1 MKLRTQFLLGY
12 VVVLAIMIL
21 VAGYMYL
28 NVTAVIDTQHWIAH
42 SQEVMTKAELIQR
55 LARHIQSAKRGF
67 QLTGEEALLQ
77 PYDEAIEEY
86 QREISSL
93 EELVSND
100 PRQVDR
106 LEEIEA
112 MMSRYQNTVVLRDIE
127 QRRRVTEG
135 TLSMQAVIESVKSR
149 IGESIIDQLGEKLNV
164 FAEVER
170 NTLAEREKQAEKAE
184 LRSVY
189 VLVFGTLLAVAV
201 GIAVM
206 LVSLRTIVRQ
216 VGGEPAA
223 IREIA
228 DEIASGNLDM
238 DLGGELEKSTGIRA
252 SIGAMLLSLRENRK
266 QTDSQDWLKMG
277 IVRLSEL
284 MRGDPK
290 VEALASNVIAEM
302 ATYLE
307 AQVGAFYLMADK
319 GSEPALSLLG
329 SYAYQKRKNLS
340 NRFSLGEGLVGQ
352 AALEKQ
358 QILVRN
364 VPEDYVKVTSGLGER
379 SPRFICVIPFLY
391 EDRVKGVIEV
401 GTLNEM
407 TDLQLEYLA
416 QAMPALAIA
425 VQSAQ
430 SRTELAGSLEESQKL
445 SEELQAQQEE
455 LKAANEELEEQTQ
468 RLKQSEERLK
478 AQQEELQVTNE
489 ELEEKNDLLER
500 QKREMDKAQ
509 RTVTE
514 KAEELAL
521 ASKYKSEFLANM
533 SHELRT
539 PLNSLL
545 LLARAFTDNKEG
557 NLTEEQV
564 ESAGVI
570 YKSGNELLSLISEI
584 LDLSKIEAGRM
595 ELRFAEVA
603 VAEMAEATRKAFQ
616 HLAAEKGLK
625 LEVRVEDEAPE
636 HIISDR
642 QRVEQV
648 IKNIVSN
655 AVKFTEKGSVS
666 VAFGRPAPGVGLERS
681 GLDPGRTMAIAVV
694 DTGTGIAAGH
704 QKIIF
709 EAFQQVD
716 GSAARKY
723 GGTGLGLSISRELVR
738 LLGGEIKLA
747 SEPGRGSTF
756 TIYLPQDALQ
766 DLQASSSPYLHK
778 PLVERAAEPVDRN
791 PAAKSVSIPDDRETI
806 EEGDRSI
813 LIIDDDLQ
821 FTELLA
827 RQCRDKG
834 FKCLAAA
841 SGEIGLDLAR
851 RYLPQGILLDI
862 KLPGMDGW
870 QVLEHLKD
878 SPSTRHIPVHVVSVE
893 EPSTESLRKGAV
905 GHLQKPVSWDQIDNA
920 IKRMQETSSRKVKS
934 VRVVEDNRDVR
945 RGIVKLIAEEK
956 VRVKEASS
964 AKEATK
970 ALKSQRY
977 DCMILDLGLRDMDGD
992 TLLKTLQ
999 QDETVELPPIII
1011 YTARDLTPE
1020 EEMKLRSYSD
1030 SIIIKSAC
1038 SEERL
1043 LDEVTLFLHRVV
1055 AEMPASKRQVIT
1067 SLYDS
1072 DALLREKK
1080 VLIVDDDMRTVFA
1093 LSKLLSE
1100 RGMKTLK
1107 AENGEKAVKL
1117 LAEQPEVD
1125 LVLMDIMMP
1134 GLDGYEAIKRI
1145 RAQDRFKQLP
1155 IIALTA
1161 KAMKGDQER
1170 CMEAGASDYLTKPVD
1185 QDRLIS
1191 MMRVWLYR

>member
-12 VVVLAIMIL
+12 IVVFTIMIL
-21 VAGYMYL
+21 VGGYMCL
-28 NVTAVIDTQHWIAH
+28 NVISLIDTHRWVEQSI
-42 SQEVMTKAELIQR
+42 EVRIKARLIQS
-55 LARHIQSAKRGF
+55 LAIDMQSAKRGF
-67 QLTGEEALLQ
+67 QLTGDEALLG
-77 PYDEAIEEY
+77 PYNEAIGQYE
-86 QREISSL
+86 REMFRL
-93 EELVSND
+93 KEFVSND
-100 PRQVDR
+100 PQQVDR
-106 LEEIEA
+106 LEKIETLFA
-112 MMSRYQNTVVLRDIE
+112 RYQNAVLSPQIE
-127 QRRRVTEG
+127 ERRRVAEG
-135 TLSMQAVIESVKSR
+135 TVSLAAVIDSVRKGT
-149 IGESIIDQLGEKLNV
+149 GEDIINEFRDKLDA
-164 FAEVER
+164 FIDIER
-170 NTLAEREKQAEKAE
+170 NQLAEREKAAENAAH
-184 LRSVY
+184 RSIY

-206 LVSLRTIVRQ
+206 FASIRLIMRQ

-223 IREIA
+223 IMRIA
-228 DEIASGNLDM
+228 DEIARGKLDM
-238 DLGGELEKSTGIRA
+238 ELGGEPEKSTGIYA
-252 SIGAMLLSLRENRK
+252 SIGAMLLALRENRN
-266 QTDSQDWLKMG
+266 QTGRQDWLKTG
-277 IVRLSEL
+277 TARLSDL

-290 VEALASNVIAEM
+290 VETLASNVIAEM
-302 ATYLE
+302 AAYLD

-319 GSEPALSLLG
+319 GSEPVLSLLG

-340 NRFSLGEGLVGQ
+340 NHFGLGAGLVGQ

-364 VPEDYVKVTSGLGER
+364 VPEDYVKVTSGLGDR
-379 SPRFICVIPFLY
+379 IPRFICVTPFLY

-416 QAMPALAIA
+416 QAMPALGIAI
-425 VQSAQ
+425 QSAQ
-430 SRTELAGSLEESQKL
+430 SRTELARSLEQSQSL

-468 RLKQSEERLK
+468 RLKESEERLK
-478 AQQEELQVTNE
+478 AQQEELQVANE

-509 RTVTE
+509 RAVTE

-595 ELRFAEVA
+595 DLRLGEVA

-625 LEVRVEDEAPE
+625 LEVSVENEAPE
-636 HIISDR
+636 HIVSDR

-648 IKNIVSN
+648 VKNIVSN
-655 AVKFTEKGSVS
+655 AIKFTEKGSVS

-681 GLDPGRTMAIAVV
+681 GLDPGRTLAITVA
-694 DTGTGIAAGH
+694 DTGTGIAAEH
-704 QKIIF
+704 QKVIF

-747 SEPGRGSTF
+747 SKPGHGSTF
-756 TIYLPQDALQ
+756 TIYLPQDVPQ
-766 DLQASSSPYLHK
+766 DPQASPSPSLDK
-778 PLVERAAEPVDRN
+778 PLVERAAESVDRN
-791 PAAKSVSIPDDRETI
+791 QAAKSVSIPDDRETI

-821 FTELLA
+821 FAELLA

-878 SPSTRHIPVHVVSVE
+878 SPSTRHIPVHIVSVE

-905 GHLQKPVSWDQIDNA
+905 GHLQKPVNWDQIDNA

-934 VRVVEDNRDVR
+934 VLVVEDNQDIR

-964 AKEATK
+964 AKDATK
-970 ALKSQRY
+970 ALKSQKY

-992 TLLKTLQ
+992 ILLKTLQ

-1020 EEMKLRSYSD
+1020 EEMELRSYSD

-1055 AEMPASKRQVIT
+1055 AEMPASKRRVIT

-1093 LSKLLSE
+1093 LSRLLSE
-1100 RGMKTLK
+1100 RGMKTIK
-1107 AENGEKAVKL
+1107 AENGEKALKL

-1145 RAQDRFKQLP
+1145 RVQDRFKQLP
-1155 IIALTA
+1155 ILALTA